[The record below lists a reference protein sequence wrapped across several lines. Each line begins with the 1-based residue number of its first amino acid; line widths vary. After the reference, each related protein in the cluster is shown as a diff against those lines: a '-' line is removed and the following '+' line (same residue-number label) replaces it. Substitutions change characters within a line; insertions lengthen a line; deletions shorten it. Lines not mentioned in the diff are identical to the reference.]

1 MLTATWSNFW
11 LISPLLCFL
20 FQILALLFHIET
32 RSQVIILKVYW
43 EVSANWFSVKINL
56 SVTTKARKSWEEM
69 DGHGLRIEAIQ
80 SKFLQRPVFLTPWTL
95 LCHQRTCD
103 MTGVCPSFNY
113 CWKIALPQSREYD
126 KTWYL
131 QLAFDFVLL
140 LFYVSDLIILWY
152 FESRVTRNDRSYQPV
167 GLTSRHINTGFYHHV
182 NDHVYSQKIL
192 YIYTILLFG
201 PKFILSDNPW
211 FFASTKLFQLF
222 LGIPSILQPHF
233 LNLKNMELHCPI
245 W

>member
-1 MLTATWSNFW
+1 MAVGWGWKPF
-11 LISPLLCFL
+11 
-20 FQILALLFHIET
+20 
-32 RSQVIILKVYW
+32 R
-43 EVSANWFSVKINL
+43 
-56 SVTTKARKSWEEM
+56 
-69 DGHGLRIEAIQ
+69 D
-80 SKFLQRPVFLTPWTL
+80 KFLWKPCLPHLMDSL

-103 MTGVCPSFNY
+103 MIGVCPSFNY

-126 KTWYL
+126 KMWNL

-167 GLTSRHINTGFYHHV
+167 GLTSCHINTGFYHHV
-182 NDHVYSQKIL
+182 NNHVYSQKIL
-192 YIYTILLFG
+192 YIYTILFFG
-201 PKFILSDNPW
+201 PKFILIHNPW

-222 LGIPSILQPHF
+222 LDIPIILQPHF
-233 LNLKNMELHCPI
+233 LNLQNTELNCPI